1 MKKILFFLVIWVHNS
16 LTTDEKGGIIMRKN
30 TIDMIPVLS
39 DTIKAVLSAFS
50 KSRSLP
56 ASLVKRSK
64 IILLASQGISN
75 QAIATQVGL
84 HYNHVATWRNR
95 FLAALPSLRKIEADV
110 PQKLKG
116 EIRLIL
122 SDRKRPGAPATF
134 TPEQTLAIIDPACKN
149 PCSFGYE
156 VSHWSLSLLTSEIK
170 KQGIADQISEKS
182 VSRFLKM
189 R

>member
-1 MKKILFFLVIWVHNS
+1 
-16 LTTDEKGGIIMRKN
+16 MRKK
-30 TIDMIPVLS
+30 TIDTIPVLS
-39 DTIKAVLSAFS
+39 DSMKTILSSFS

-64 IILLASQGISN
+64 IILLSSQGFSN
-75 QAIATQVGL
+75 QIIATKVGL

-95 FLAALPSLRKIEADV
+95 FLQALPSLRDIESGTPD
-110 PQKLKG
+110 KLEE
-116 EIRLIL
+116 EIRLLL
-122 SDRKRPGAPATF
+122 SDRKRSGAPPTF
-134 TPEQTLAIIDPACKN
+134 TPEQIMRIIDLACKN
-149 PCSFGYE
+149 PGDLGYE
-156 VSHWSLSLLTSEIK
+156 VSHWSLSLLVKEIL

>member
-1 MKKILFFLVIWVHNS
+1 MFPHPVKSNKILFFLVIWVHNS

-64 IILLASQGISN
+64 IILLASQGVSN

-110 PQKLKG
+110 PEKLEG

-122 SDRKRPGAPATF
+122 SDRKRPGARPHLHQNRYWQSLTWPAKTHAA
-134 TPEQTLAIIDPACKN
+134 LVMK
-149 PCSFGYE
+149 
-156 VSHWSLSLLTSEIK
+156 
-170 KQGIADQISEKS
+170 
-182 VSRFLKM
+182 
-189 R
+189 

>member
-1 MKKILFFLVIWVHNS
+1 MTVLVHND
-16 LTTDEKGGIIMRKN
+16 LITNEQGGLIMRKK

-39 DTIKAVLSAFS
+39 DTINAVLSAFS

-56 ASLVKRSK
+56 ASLVKRSR

-75 QAIATQVGL
+75 QSIASQVGL

-95 FLAALPSLRKIEADV
+95 FLAALPSLREIEADA
-110 PQKLKG
+110 PEKLEE
-116 EIRLIL
+116 EIRLLL
-122 SDRKRPGAPATF
+122 SDRKRPGAPPTF
-134 TPEQTLAIIDPACKN
+134 TPEQVLAIIDLACKD
-149 PCSFGYE
+149 PCDLGYE
-156 VSHWSLSLLTSEIK
+156 ASQWSLPLLTAEIK
-170 KQGIADQISEKS
+170 KQGIADRISEKS